1 MQSLVFSPFAQ
12 SLVLTPNVLPVCAV
26 WGSLPTCFVENAY
39 MYWANVILVHTFSVG
54 FRVYKNS
61 PKTVVVQTAAS
72 RSVELTTS
80 NLPDIG
86 MLCCT
91 LTHMHAHTLTHMH
104 ACTHSHAHLH
114 THLYT
119 HTLTHIYT
127 HNACVQPHTY
137 MHASTN
143 ACTVMYACTRTT
155 VTQKPHC
162 CLVSSK
168 HTHKHTHTHTHTH
181 TYTHTRAHTHTH
193 THTHTHNKPHTCVV
207 QQPCTNTQTNISTCL
222 QVVNSMLFKFENHTN
237 CWQQQ
242 GG

>member
-26 WGSLPTCFVENAY
+26 WGSPPTCFVENAY

-91 LTHMHAHTLTHMH
+91 LTHEHTCTHTLTHMH
-104 ACTHSHAHLH
+104 TCTHSHAHLH
-114 THLYT
+114 THLYM
-119 HTLTHIYT
+119 HTLTHTYT
-127 HNACVQPHTY
+127 QCMCATTHICMQAQ
-137 MHASTN
+137 MHA
-143 ACTVMYACTRTT
+143 
-155 VTQKPHC
+155 Q
-162 CLVSSK
+162 
-168 HTHKHTHTHTHTH
+168 
-181 TYTHTRAHTHTH
+181 
-193 THTHTHNKPHTCVV
+193 
-207 QQPCTNTQTNISTCL
+207 
-222 QVVNSMLFKFENHTN
+222 
-237 CWQQQ
+237 
-242 GG
+242 

>member
-26 WGSLPTCFVENAY
+26 WGSLPTSFVENAY

-114 THLYT
+114 THLYM
-119 HTLTHIYT
+119 HTLTHTYT
-127 HNACVQPHTY
+127 QCMCATTY
-137 MHASTN
+137 I
-143 ACTVMYACTRTT
+143 YACKHKCMHSNVCMHKNNSDTEASVLSHFFQTHT
-155 VTQKPHC
+155 HKHTPTHT
-162 CLVSSK
+162 
-168 HTHKHTHTHTHTH
+168 HTHKHTHTN
-181 TYTHTRAHTHTH
+181 
-193 THTHTHNKPHTCVV
+193 NKPHTCVV

-222 QVVNSMLFKFENHTN
+222 QVVNSMLFKFENHPN
-237 CWQQQ
+237 CCQQP